1 MSNNCNCPA
10 LIISAPSSGSGKTT
24 ITAAI
29 ATYHRLQGKDVRVF
43 KTGPDFIDPM
53 ILTKASGNP
62 VYQLDLWM
70 VGEQNCRE
78 LLFEAAQQADLI
90 LIEGVM
96 GLFDGD
102 PSTADLSLFFDI
114 PVLAIIDGSAMAQT
128 FGALA
133 LGLQQ
138 YKPELKFAGVIANRI
153 ASERHAEMIRDSVP
167 KSIGFFDVFMRDNEV
182 SLPERH
188 LGLVQADE
196 LHDIDEKLQKAASK
210 IANTSLS
217 ELPEVVHFSCPETTN
232 TYRDYP
238 LAGKRII
245 IAKDLAFNFLYQA
258 NLRLLKQLGA
268 ELVFTSPMHDSCLPD
283 GDALYFPGG
292 YPELYASQLSENHNF
307 ISSVKHFA
315 LQDKPLLAECGG
327 MLYLLD
333 QLTVLEEN
341 NKEKTYNMA
350 GVLSG
355 NGEMKKKLSAIGQQY
370 ADFVN
375 YSSIQ
380 DPTTQNKTDKQ
391 QVRGHSFHYSTANVE
406 VKPVIHAQYYSRNVQ
421 GEAIYLQNNFLA
433 SYMHWYFPSNVGF
446 FTDFFLNKP
455 IK

>member
-1 MSNNCNCPA
+1 MLNSCDCPA

-29 ATYHRLQGKDVRVF
+29 ANYHRLQGRDVRVF

-70 VGEQNCRE
+70 VGEKNCRE

-96 GLFDGD
+96 GLFDGE
-102 PSTADLSLFFDI
+102 PSTADLSMFFNI
-114 PVLAIIDGSAMAQT
+114 PVLAVIDGSAMAQT

-138 YKPELKFAGVIANRI
+138 YQPLLKFAGVIANRI
-153 ASERHAEMIRDSVP
+153 ASERHAEMVRDSVP
-167 KSIGFFDVFMRDNEV
+167 TSIGMFDVFMRDNEI

-210 IANTSLS
+210 IANSALS
-217 ELPEVVHFSCPETTN
+217 KLPDTVTFACPEN
-232 TYRDYP
+232 NDSNNNINNS

-258 NLRLLKQLGA
+258 NLRLLKQAGA
-268 ELVFTSPMHDSCLPD
+268 ELVFTSPLTDKALPD

-292 YPELYASQLSENHNF
+292 YPELYADKLSNNLSF
-307 ISSVKHFA
+307 INSLKDFV
-315 LQDKPLLAECGG
+315 QQEKPLLAECGG
-327 MLYLLD
+327 MLYMLD
-333 QLTVLEEN
+333 NLTVLEEEN
-341 NKEKTYNMA
+341 QQKTYAMA

-370 ADFVN
+370 AEFDNSFF
-375 YSSIQ
+375 SQ
-380 DPTTQNKTDKQ
+380 EETGKQ
-391 QVRGHSFHYSTANVE
+391 EVRGHSFHYSTANISMA
-406 VKPVIHAQYYSRNVQ
+406 PLTYSQYYSKNIQ
-421 GEAIYLQNNFLA
+421 GEAVYFKGKFLA
-433 SYMHWYFPSNVGF
+433 SYMHWYFPSNAEF
-446 FTDFFLNKP
+446 FIEFFKG
-455 IK
+455 

>member
-1 MSNNCNCPA
+1 MLNSCHCPA

-29 ATYHRLQGKDVRVF
+29 ANYHRLQGKDVRVF

-96 GLFDGD
+96 GLFDGE

-114 PVLAIIDGSAMAQT
+114 PVLAVIDGSAMAQT

-133 LGLQQ
+133 LGLQL
-138 YKPELKFAGVIANRI
+138 YKPELKFAGVIANKI
-153 ASERHAEMIRDSVP
+153 ASERHAEMIRESAP
-167 KSIGFFDVFMRDNEV
+167 ASIGIFDVFMRDSEI

-210 IANTSLS
+210 IITSSLS
-217 ELPEVVHFSCPETTN
+217 QLPEKVTFTCPEMSHDTN
-232 TYRDYP
+232 NAINKT
-238 LAGKRII
+238 LTGKRII

-258 NLRLLKQLGA
+258 NLRLLKQAGA
-268 ELVFTSPMHDSCLPD
+268 ELVFTSPLSDKSLPD

-292 YPELYASQLSENHNF
+292 YPELYAEQLSNNHSF
-307 ISSVKHFA
+307 IKSLKDFV
-315 LQDKPLLAECGG
+315 LREKPLLAECGG
-327 MLYLLD
+327 MLYMLD
-333 QLTVLEEN
+333 SLTVLEEN
-341 NKEKTYNMA
+341 NQQKTYAMA

-355 NGEMKKKLSAIGQQY
+355 SGEMKKKLSAIGQQY
-370 ADFVN
+370 AEFDQGL
-375 YSSIQ
+375 SS
-380 DPTTQNKTDKQ
+380 KEESGKQ
-391 QVRGHSFHYSTANVE
+391 QVRGHSFHYSTANIAMT
-406 VKPVIHAQYYSRNVQ
+406 PLTHSQYYSKKIQ
-421 GEAIYLQNNFLA
+421 GEAVYFQGKFLA
-433 SYMHWYFPSNVGF
+433 SYMHWYFPSNAQF
-446 FTDFFLNKP
+446 FIDFFKG
-455 IK
+455 

>member
-1 MSNNCNCPA
+1 MLNSCDCPA

-29 ATYHRLQGKDVRVF
+29 ANYHRLQGKDVRVF

-70 VGEQNCRE
+70 VGEENCRE

-96 GLFDGD
+96 GLFDGE

-114 PVLAIIDGSAMAQT
+114 PVLAVIDGSAMAQT

-133 LGLQQ
+133 LGLQL
-138 YKPELKFAGVIANRI
+138 YKPELKFTGVIANRI
-153 ASERHAEMIRDSVP
+153 ASERHADMIRESAP
-167 KSIGFFDVFMRDNEV
+167 ASIGIFDVFMGDSEI

-210 IANTSLS
+210 IANSSLS
-217 ELPEVVHFSCPETTN
+217 KLPEKVIFTCPESNSDTN
-232 TYRDYP
+232 KAINNA

-258 NLRLLKQLGA
+258 NLRLLKQAGA
-268 ELVFTSPMHDSCLPD
+268 ELVFTSPLTDESLPD

-292 YPELYASQLSENHNF
+292 YPELYAEKLGHNHSF
-307 ISSVKHFA
+307 INSLKDFVQ
-315 LQDKPLLAECGG
+315 QDKPLLAECGG
-327 MLYLLD
+327 MLYMLD
-333 QLTVLEEN
+333 NLTVLEEN
-341 NKEKTYNMA
+341 NQQKTYKMA
-350 GVLSG
+350 GVFSG
-355 NGEMKKKLSAIGQQY
+355 SGEMKKKLSAIGQQY
-370 ADFVN
+370 AEFDNFLF
-375 YSSIQ
+375 SQ
-380 DPTTQNKTDKQ
+380 EETGKQ
-391 QVRGHSFHYSTANVE
+391 EVRGHSFHYSTANI
-406 VKPVIHAQYYSRNVQ
+406 PLAPLAHTQYYSKNIQ
-421 GEAIYLQNNFLA
+421 GEAIYFKGKFLA
-433 SYMHWYFPSNVGF
+433 SYMHWYFPSNAEF
-446 FTDFFLNKP
+446 FIKFFKG
-455 IK
+455 

>member
-1 MSNNCNCPA
+1 MLNSCNCPA

-29 ATYHRLQGKDVRVF
+29 ANYHRLQGKDVRVF

-70 VGEQNCRE
+70 VGEQHCRE

-138 YKPELKFAGVIANRI
+138 YQPSLKFAGVIANRI

-167 KSIGFFDVFMRDNEV
+167 ASIGIFDVFMRDSEI

-210 IANTSLS
+210 IANSSLKK
-217 ELPEVVHFSCPETTN
+217 LPKAVHFTCPQSSSKSTKTSN
-232 TYRDYP
+232 KS

-258 NLRLLKQLGA
+258 NLRLLTQAGA
-268 ELVFTSPMHDSCLPD
+268 ELIFTSPLNDKTLPS

-292 YPELYASQLSENHNF
+292 YPELYAEKLSNNQSYIDSLKE
-307 ISSVKHFA
+307 FA
-315 LQDKPLLAECGG
+315 QQNKPMLAECGG
-327 MLYLLD
+327 MLYMLD
-333 QLTVLEEN
+333 NLTVLEEN
-341 NKEKTYNMA
+341 SQKKTYAMA

-355 NGEMKKKLSAIGQQY
+355 SGEMKKKLSAIGQQY
-370 ADFVN
+370 AEFDN
-375 YSSIQ
+375 LLLSQ
-380 DPTTQNKTDKQ
+380 EETDKQ
-391 QVRGHSFHYSTANVE
+391 EVRGHSFHYSTANI
-406 VKPVIHAQYYSRNVQ
+406 PMTPLTHTQYYSKKIQ
-421 GEAIYLQNNFLA
+421 GEAVYFQDKFLA
-433 SYMHWYFPSNVGF
+433 SYMHWYFPSNAEF
-446 FTDFFLNKP
+446 FIEFFNG
-455 IK
+455 

>member
-196 LHDIDEKLQKAASK
+196 LHDIDAVSY
-210 IANTSLS
+210 T
-217 ELPEVVHFSCPETTN
+217 H
-232 TYRDYP
+232 
-238 LAGKRII
+238 
-245 IAKDLAFNFLYQA
+245 
-258 NLRLLKQLGA
+258 
-268 ELVFTSPMHDSCLPD
+268 
-283 GDALYFPGG
+283 
-292 YPELYASQLSENHNF
+292 
-307 ISSVKHFA
+307 
-315 LQDKPLLAECGG
+315 
-327 MLYLLD
+327 
-333 QLTVLEEN
+333 LTL
-341 NKEKTYNMA
+341 
-350 GVLSG
+350 
-355 NGEMKKKLSAIGQQY
+355 
-370 ADFVN
+370 
-375 YSSIQ
+375 
-380 DPTTQNKTDKQ
+380 PTTPY
-391 QVRGHSFHYSTANVE
+391 V
-406 VKPVIHAQYYSRNVQ
+406 
-421 GEAIYLQNNFLA
+421 
-433 SYMHWYFPSNVGF
+433 
-446 FTDFFLNKP
+446 
-455 IK
+455 